1 MELKS
6 FIGQVVISS
15 ATGRRFVLKRI
26 TSPEIGVA
34 TVEPGPSG
42 YTEYYTYRT
51 INGDPISTGAL
62 RFEDPALTEPF
73 LAAYKAYCRTEDAY
87 WEEYDYWLHRD

>member
-6 FIGQVVISS
+6 FIGQIVISS
-15 ATGRRFVLKRI
+15 ATGRRFVIKRI

-73 LAAYKAYCRTEDAY
+73 KKAYEAYSRTEEARWENYEY
-87 WEEYDYWLHRD
+87 WMRAD